1 MPMVNP
7 AHKIPTNVSC
17 KLSSW
22 IARRVIAITNPRRPT
37 FNMATVFDVLI
48 WIYSIGN
55 FVLIERK

>member
-1 MPMVNP
+1 VKKLTIDERGDAYMPMVNP

-37 FNMATVFDVLI
+37 FNMATVFAVLI
-48 WIYSIGN
+48 
-55 FVLIERK
+55 